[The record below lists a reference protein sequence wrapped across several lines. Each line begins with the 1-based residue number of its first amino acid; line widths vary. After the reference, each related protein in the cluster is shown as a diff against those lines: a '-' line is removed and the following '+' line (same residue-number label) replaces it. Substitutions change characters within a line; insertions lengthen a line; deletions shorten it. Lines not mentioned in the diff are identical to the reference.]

1 MNKYEEA
8 LDWLIW
14 HCIAKN
20 EYHNDDIVYERIKN
34 VFIEP
39 VIKPLRELIEKATPK
54 KPLFTEENKNNQR
67 NFNVIEF
74 TCPTCGKVT
83 HTNFKRNYCGEC
95 GQRLDWS
102 KEEGKHESNEM

>member
-1 MNKYEEA
+1 MNKYEDA

-54 KPLFTEENKNNQR
+54 KPTEADASEENSYCAWL
-67 NFNVIEF
+67 
-74 TCPTCGKVT
+74 CPTCGRT
-83 HTNFKRNYCGEC
+83 HINNYPLNYCSDC
-95 GQRLDWS
+95 GQKIDWS
-102 KEEGKHESNEM
+102 DYDKYLREGDQDE